1 MLNVNILY
9 LDTDN
14 VKTTGYYGGGWPQ
27 FGADYRIVYRY
38 NFMLFCALS
47 HTRGMVIIMGKK
59 RILSFVSLTMAF
71 VIVIIFSIP
80 GSKSYAANLNAT
92 NNMKV
97 MVPAYFNAS
106 SSNWATLAAQAS
118 KMPGN
123 LYAIANP
130 NSGPGAV
137 MDSSYQTVINNV
149 RSNSGKILGYVST
162 AYGKRSE
169 ADIKSDIDK
178 WFSWYSIDGIFLDE
192 MQITT
197 GHVQYYQDI
206 YNYIK
211 SKNSSALVVDNP
223 GYHLI
228 DSCYLFYNGS
238 RVTDVLCIYENSI
251 GIDNITPPSWM
262 SEYSSENFYML
273 PYNISSSNWQS
284 TIEKAATKN
293 CGWIYCTDTLQNPW
307 GTLPSYFEQMCNY
320 IYNRTLRISNVQSSN
335 IDQTSATIRWTTN
348 TPANSSVDY
357 GTTTSYGLNYCNSS
371 NLTDH
376 SLGLTGLLPNTTYH
390 FKVTSTDANGN
401 TSSSPDNTFTTLNS
415 GSSIKIDGHFSDW
428 YGISAYARDP
438 QDCGGGSND
447 VKALT
452 VTSENNNLYARLAVY
467 GIFSMS
473 NVNILY
479 LDTDNV
485 KTTGFYGGGWPQF
498 GADYRIVYNNDFMP
512 PKLQK
517 FAGSSQGDDTWKDVA
532 TLNGAYSGNCAEIEI
547 PYNLLAANS
556 GQAIKLLFR
565 VDSDSTSDSAPDF
578 WSSSMPTYTLK

>member
-1 MLNVNILY
+1 M
-9 LDTDN
+9 
-14 VKTTGYYGGGWPQ
+14 K
-27 FGADYRIVYRY
+27 
-38 NFMLFCALS
+38 
-47 HTRGMVIIMGKK
+47 KK
-59 RILSFVSLTMAF
+59 RILSFVSFIMVF

-97 MVPAYFNAS
+97 MVPAYFDAS

-137 MDSSYQTVINNV
+137 MDSSYQAVINNV
-149 RSNSGKILGYVST
+149 RSNSGKILGYVPT
-162 AYGKRSE
+162 TYGKRSE

-192 MQITT
+192 MQSDT
-197 GHVQYYQDI
+197 GYEQYYQNI

-211 SKNSSALVVDNP
+211 SKSLSALVVDNP
-223 GYHLI
+223 GWCSSE
-228 DSCYLFYNGS
+228 SCLYYNGN
-238 RVTDVLCIYENSI
+238 RVADVLCNFENGI
-251 GIDNITPPSWM
+251 GIDNVTSASWA
-262 SEYSSENFYML
+262 SKYSSENFYML
-273 PYNISSSNWQS
+273 PYNISSNNWQS
-284 TIEKAATKN
+284 TVDKAAAKN
-293 CGWIYCTDTLQNPW
+293 CGWIYCTGETLPNPW
-307 GTLPSYFEQMCNY
+307 STLPPYFEQMCNY
-320 IYNRTLRISNVQSSN
+320 IYNRTLKISNVLSSS
-335 IDQTSATIRWTTN
+335 ISQTSATIRWTTN
-348 TPANSSVDY
+348 NPANSRADY
-357 GTTTSYGLNYCNSS
+357 GTTASYGLNYCNSS
-371 NLTDH
+371 NEINH
-376 SLGLTGLLPNTTYH
+376 GLGLTGLLPNTTYH

-415 GSSIKIDGHFSDW
+415 GRNRIKIDGHFSDW
-428 YGISAYARDP
+428 YGISAYARDSR
-438 QDCGGGSND
+438 DFGGGNND

-467 GIFSMS
+467 GTFSMF

-485 KTTGFYGGGWPQF
+485 KTTGYYGGGWPQF
-498 GADYRIVYNNDFMP
+498 GADYRIVYRDSFMP
-512 PKLQK
+512 PMLQK
-517 FAGSSQGDDTWKDVA
+517 FAGSSQGDDAWKDVA
-532 TLNGAYSGNCAEIEI
+532 TLNGAYRGNCAEIEI

-565 VDSDSTSDSAPDF
+565 VDSDSAPDF
-578 WSSSMPTYTLK
+578 WLNSMPTYTLK